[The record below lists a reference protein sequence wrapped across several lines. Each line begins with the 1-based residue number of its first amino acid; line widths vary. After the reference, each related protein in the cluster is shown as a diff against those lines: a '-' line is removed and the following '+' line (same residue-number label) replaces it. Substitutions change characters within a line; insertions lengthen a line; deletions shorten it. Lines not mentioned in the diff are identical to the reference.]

1 MDCEFHIVSSITYAL
16 KGKSVL
22 ESNGI
27 PSKIEKIKKVSS
39 LKGCGYGIKTKKS
52 DSATAKRF
60 LSISGIRILET
71 VDCGTNKR

>member
-16 KGKSVL
+16 KGKNEL

-27 PSKIEKIKKVSS
+27 TCKVEKVKKISS

-52 DSATAKRF
+52 DSLAAKRF

-71 VDCGTNKR
+71 VDCGTNKS